1 MTWLL
6 FKILAWFE
14 KGPQPTDSV
23 VQKLTKQN
31 DKPAVDIYGR
41 IRDIR
46 IHLQQRM
53 RMMKLLDTRATNT
66 KVKKTQKKP
75 NSHFAKPV
83 RMASLSMMPDH
94 YLRR

>member
-41 IRDIR
+41 IRDSS
-46 IHLQQRM
+46 HTPTN
-53 RMMKLLDTRATNT
+53 KDVNDETTRYPSDEYQSKENPEKA
-66 KVKKTQKKP
+66 
-75 NSHFAKPV
+75 
-83 RMASLSMMPDH
+83 D
-94 YLRR
+94 